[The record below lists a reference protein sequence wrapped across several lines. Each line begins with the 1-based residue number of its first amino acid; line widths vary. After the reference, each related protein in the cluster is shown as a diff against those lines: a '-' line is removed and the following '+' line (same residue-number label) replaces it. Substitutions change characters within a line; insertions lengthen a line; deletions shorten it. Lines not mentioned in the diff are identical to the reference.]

1 MEWSDIYIQ
10 SDCRSLISFKKGSL
24 LSYQPWPWGYYFTTI
39 FIQGQ
44 LISNS
49 IPRAYETTKMYR
61 DLKLRGALIANKTL
75 RLLPLEEV
83 YDKVRIFCSM
93 ISKLYQ
99 FINFNYFGGHGLVH

>member
-24 LSYQPWPWGYYFTTI
+24 LSYQPWSWGYYFTTI

-83 YDKVRIFCSM
+83 YDKVTYILFND
-93 ISKLYQ
+93 LETFQ
-99 FINFNYFGGHGLVH
+99 FINLNYFGGHGLVH